1 MFLPVQERTE
11 NGSSSTQ
18 VTEVPN
24 KSGSNVMVGTLPEV
38 DVREVGGVGQG
49 QALRREQD
57 WRAGGQEQGPAKSVR
72 HRSLLVDV
80 TPQSRGEKQRA
91 HRGGRDGGPQ
101 PSPQAATG
109 SEAVTRMLAAVGRQ
123 GDRVGDARET
133 FLCVSQRSQKYDG
146 PYLGR

>member
-1 MFLPVQERTE
+1 MVRDRRSAGSRT
-11 NGSSSTQ
+11 G
-18 VTEVPN
+18 V
-24 KSGSNVMVGTLPEV
+24 LV
-38 DVREVGGVGQG
+38 DRSRV
-49 QALRREQD
+49 LR
-57 WRAGGQEQGPAKSVR
+57 SLFR

-109 SEAVTRMLAAVGRQ
+109 SEAVTRMLAAVGRR